1 MFPASESEVYVHF
14 YAALQVDQFRFGPN
28 WALRNPPGDIH
39 LKRIATYPLDG
50 SFFSFADHLGSIR
63 KSCNLMELSHPL
75 ISISFTFS
83 THLTTA
89 EIVLDIYRS
98 IA

>member
-28 WALRNPPGDIH
+28 WALRNPSGDIYISKESQH
-39 LKRIATYPLDG
+39 IRWTDL
-50 SFFSFADHLGSIR
+50 FFFADHLGSIR